1 LNPIPRLT
9 EAKMSKTKLKTRLHF
24 NRVNMVRGNPN
35 VWTAHN
41 SRGCFQAEKLVIMH
55 DGKVI
60 AETVFAPEAKQ
71 PRAYFVAQ
79 AEVKYRGKKAII
91 EV

>member
-1 LNPIPRLT
+1 
-9 EAKMSKTKLKTRLHF
+9 
-24 NRVNMVRGNPN
+24 
-35 VWTAHN
+35 
-41 SRGCFQAEKLVIMH
+41 MH
-55 DGKVI
+55 EGKVV
-60 AETVFAPEAKQ
+60 AETVYDPKARQ

>member
-1 LNPIPRLT
+1 MKSI
-9 EAKMSKTKLKTRLHF
+9 KGSSKKLKTRLHF
-24 NRVNMVRGNPN
+24 NRVNMQRGNPN

-41 SRGCFQAEKLVIMH
+41 SRGCFQAQKLTIMH
-55 DGKVI
+55 DGKVV

-71 PRAYFVAQ
+71 PRAYFVTQ
-79 AEVKYRGKKAII
+79 GNVKYKGSTAII

>member
-1 LNPIPRLT
+1 MKL
-9 EAKMSKTKLKTRLHF
+9 KKTKLKTRLHF
-24 NRVNMVRGNPN
+24 NRVNMQRGNPN

-55 DGKVI
+55 DGKVV
-60 AETVFAPEAKQ
+60 AETVFSPTARQ
-71 PRAYFVAQ
+71 PRAFFTAQ
-79 AEVKYRGKKAII
+79 ADVKYKGKTAII

>member
-1 LNPIPRLT
+1 VK
-9 EAKMSKTKLKTRLHF
+9 AKAVKTKLHF
-24 NRVNMVRGNPN
+24 NRVNMQRGKAE

-41 SRGCFQAEKLVIMH
+41 SRGCFQAKKLVIMH
-55 DGKVI
+55 EGKVV

-79 AEVKYRGKKAII
+79 GNVKYKGSTAII